1 MSKVIY
7 TSEPEGFSWQQVL
20 PWCILRDILRHRT
33 LIAATTLQ
41 NFRAAHQASY
51 LGMTWQILLP
61 VIMLSIFY
69 LVFGQIFG
77 GRFLNN
83 GTETSIDY
91 ALALFVGLG
100 FFNFV
105 AQNIGSATSL
115 ISANASYV
123 KTLSFPL
130 EILPVIS
137 VLNALINL
145 VIGLVLAVLVLLF
158 AKGHLHVS
166 VICTPFYV
174 LCIFLIALGISWGLS
189 ALAVFIHDVTAVT
202 SPLTL
207 ILMFMCPIFYPAS
220 MVPKKIRW
228 VIDTNP
234 LSVIIEDVRASM
246 LYGVWPSLTS
256 LAAVFMASLLIA
268 IAGYF
273 FFIRSKSAFA
283 DVM

>member
-1 MSKVIY
+1 V
-7 TSEPEGFSWQQVL
+7 
-20 PWCILRDILRHRT
+20 
-33 LIAATTLQ
+33 Q
-41 NFRAAHQASY
+41 NFRAAYQASY
-51 LGMTWQILLP
+51 LGLTWQVLLP

-69 LVFGQIFG
+69 LVFGRIFG
-77 GRFLNN
+77 GRFLSN
-83 GTETSIDY
+83 GTETPLDY

-115 ISANASYV
+115 ITSNATYV

-130 EILPVIS
+130 EILSVTA

-145 VIGLVLAVLVLLF
+145 IISLVLTVLVLFF
-158 AKGHLHVS
+158 AKGHLHGS
-166 VICTPFYV
+166 AILTPFYV
-174 LCIFLIALGISWGLS
+174 LCVFLLALGTSWGLS
-189 ALAVFIHDVTAVT
+189 ALAVFIRDVAAVT

-220 MVPKKIRW
+220 MVPKSVRW

-234 LSVIIEDVRASM
+234 LSVIIEDVRASL
-246 LYGVWPSLTS
+246 LYGIWPGLTS
-256 LAAVFMASLLIA
+256 MVAVFAASLFIA
-268 IAGYF
+268 VAGYF
-273 FFIRSKSAFA
+273 FFMRSKSAFA